1 MNPKKIKKI
10 RNLVKKLVRQMLD
23 DEPFRFT
30 IPKNFK
36 RNFLCEQF
44 TEKQRKIIADWASAV
59 RSKTNQTE
67 KLHAGKRSLANHGD
81 TFLEMLPL
89 PAPNVI
95 VLLDDRLIRYE
106 VAAFLYK
113 KGIFLSLSQAAAS
126 ENGIGIAGINMSGK
140 ERGMV
145 QRSRQLTARK
155 FLKKPI
161 YIDRTSRWNEQL
173 ACNTR
178 ACIVPPTEQ
187 IAAAIRETPTAVIWA
202 ILMSLL
208 ATVMPLLQE
217 DAKPFFYPAL
227 RLSDNESAA
236 ELQYDALRNVLG
248 GFAFGHSDGQCAL
261 RLLELTLQEKKD
273 IATLEKVCGQPVL
286 VRLDKEPVQR
296 ELTRQM
302 QNRHCEL
309 LACGIAKHPLQTL
322 PILTGE
328 ALPSDN
334 TICALDWPAFE
345 TVNPQAIAVLRK
357 AFGACLKKASDLAY
371 FINDQITHLHLDGV
385 PYTQAY
391 LWAVALVLDGVLF
404 DSTEQCGTLTSW
416 MQGMIAAQEQ
426 QEAERERRFAL
437 AANILRDPD
446 QYGDVVAPSAREM
459 TPAHLGFCY
468 TNQHGEQFIAFELKT
483 DFSKLLVQCLNMRAS
498 DSLPFRQY
506 LDKNG
511 LMQSVGKNVRGRNG
525 DPVPHA
531 LILTESVC
539 ETSN

>member
-1 MNPKKIKKI
+1 
-10 RNLVKKLVRQMLD
+10 
-23 DEPFRFT
+23 
-30 IPKNFK
+30 
-36 RNFLCEQF
+36 
-44 TEKQRKIIADWASAV
+44 
-59 RSKTNQTE
+59 
-67 KLHAGKRSLANHGD
+67 
-81 TFLEMLPL
+81 
-89 PAPNVI
+89 
-95 VLLDDRLIRYE
+95 
-106 VAAFLYK
+106 
-113 KGIFLSLSQAAAS
+113 
-126 ENGIGIAGINMSGK
+126 
-140 ERGMV
+140 
-145 QRSRQLTARK
+145 
-155 FLKKPI
+155 
-161 YIDRTSRWNEQL
+161 
-173 ACNTR
+173 
-178 ACIVPPTEQ
+178 
-187 IAAAIRETPTAVIWA
+187 
-202 ILMSLL
+202 
-208 ATVMPLLQE
+208 MPLLQE
-217 DAKPFFYPAL
+217 DAKPFFSPAL

-483 DFSKLLVQCLNMRAS
+483 DFSKLLVQRLNMRAS

>member
-1 MNPKKIKKI
+1 MKSKDIKKI
-10 RNLVKKLVRQMLD
+10 RNWVQKLVQQMLG
-23 DEPFRFT
+23 DEPFQFT

-36 RNFLCEQF
+36 RNFLGEQF
-44 TEKQRKIIADWASAV
+44 TEQQRKLITDWASAV
-59 RSKTNQTE
+59 RSKTNHTE
-67 KLHAGKRSLANHGD
+67 KLHAGKRSLSDHGD
-81 TFLEMLPL
+81 TYLEMLPL

-95 VLLDDRLIRYE
+95 VMLDDRLIRYE
-106 VAAFLYK
+106 AEVFLYK
-113 KGIFLSLSQAAAS
+113 KGIFLSLSQAASS
-126 ENGIGIAGINMSGK
+126 ENGIGIAGINMSRK
-140 ERGMV
+140 ERSMV
-145 QRSRQLTARK
+145 QWSRQLTSRK

-178 ACIVPPTEQ
+178 SYIAPSREQ
-187 IAAAIRETPTAVIWA
+187 IAAAIRETPTAIVWA
-202 ILMSLL
+202 ILMSIL
-208 ATVMPLLQE
+208 ATLMPLLQE

-227 RLSDNESAA
+227 RFSDNEAAA
-236 ELQYDALRNVLG
+236 ELQYDMLRNVLG
-248 GFAFGHSDGQCAL
+248 SFAFGRNHDQNTL

-273 IATLEKVCGQPVL
+273 ISTLEKVCGQPVL

-345 TVNPQAIAVLRK
+345 TVDPQAIAVLRK

-404 DSTEQCGTLTSW
+404 DGTEQVGTLTSW
-416 MQGMIAAQEQ
+416 MQELIANQEQ
-426 QEAERERRFAL
+426 QETERERRFAL

-446 QYGDVVAPSAREM
+446 QYGDVVASFAREM
-459 TPAHLGFCY
+459 TSAHLGFCY

-483 DFSKLLVQCLNMRAS
+483 DFSKLLVQRLNLRAD
-498 DSLPFRQY
+498 DSLAFRQY

-511 LMQSVGKNVRGRNG
+511 LMKSVSKNVRGRSG
-525 DPVPHA
+525 DSVPHA
-531 LILTESVC
+531 LILTESAC
-539 ETSN
+539 ETA